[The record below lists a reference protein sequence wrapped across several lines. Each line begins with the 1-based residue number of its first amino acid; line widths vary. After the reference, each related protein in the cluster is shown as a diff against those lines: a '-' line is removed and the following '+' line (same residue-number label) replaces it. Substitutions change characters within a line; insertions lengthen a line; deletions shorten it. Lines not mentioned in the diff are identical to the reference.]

1 MTREQQ
7 RQELTA
13 IVTRAKEAGLKIR
26 WSNAEIVVIGLP
38 SDDGGKQETGDQPVH
53 GETGK
58 EGRSEDRPDE
68 GA

>member
-1 MTREQQ
+1 MTREKQ

-38 SDDGGKQETGDQPVH
+38 SDDVGKQETGDQQAH
-53 GETGK
+53 GQAGE
-58 EGRSEDRPDE
+58 EGWSEDRPDE
-68 GA
+68 GS